1 LIKQKKYVFKFL
13 FDHEIPSENNA
24 SERAVRNLKVKQ
36 KVSGMFKSETGAD
49 TYRQIHFIT
58 QFQEE

>member
-1 LIKQKKYVFKFL
+1 LIKQKNTYLSSF